1 MNKNGKLYK
10 LEPYSLYLRARG
22 QHCYF
27 WAVVMRLRHKD
38 FVWIAI
44 QWKINSQYLYCSHS
58 SDHSVHMG
66 VIPSLVHTKELSGDW
81 QSLWLVMMVSIPSSF
96 QP

>member
-27 WAVVMRLRHKD
+27 WAV
-38 FVWIAI
+38 
-44 QWKINSQYLYCSHS
+44 
-58 SDHSVHMG
+58 
-66 VIPSLVHTKELSGDW
+66 
-81 QSLWLVMMVSIPSSF
+81 
-96 QP
+96 